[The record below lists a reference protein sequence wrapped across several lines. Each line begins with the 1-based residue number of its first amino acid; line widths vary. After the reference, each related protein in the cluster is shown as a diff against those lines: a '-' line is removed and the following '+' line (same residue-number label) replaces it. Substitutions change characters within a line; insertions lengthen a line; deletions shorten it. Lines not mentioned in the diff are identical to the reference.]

1 MYRLSQY
8 DADHHFPHK
17 IELERLNQRVQI
29 IGENGENGEKVATL
43 NNILL

>member
-29 IGENGENGEKVATL
+29 IGENGEKVATL